1 MDDRKLLATG
11 GIGATIAAICCF
23 TPVLGIALGML
34 GLAAWLAWADL
45 AMLPLLLICLAI
57 VGVATRRLL
66 RSRRHP

>member
-11 GIGATIAAICCF
+11 GIGVTIAAICCF

-57 VGVATRRLL
+57 VAVATRRLL